1 MIATFVNP
9 RSRANRRNPRLAA
22 RLARA
27 LGDAGRVIAPS
38 SLSVLDEE
46 ARGLAAHPPTII
58 AVHGGDGTL
67 HKTLSA
73 LLRAFGDQPLPPIA
87 ILGGG
92 TMNVVASSLG
102 IRARALPFLARLA
115 ALDRAGQAPAVIYRR
130 CMRVGE
136 QVGFVFGNGLLAN
149 FLVEYYAGRQY
160 GPARAV
166 WLLVRLLFSALV
178 GGPFVR
184 RVFKRF
190 WGMVVVDGETLK
202 FPNLMAVGAGTVRE
216 VGMGFKLLHKADDD
230 LDRFAVLAIHAGA
243 RALVSDLLAV
253 QRGRGIA
260 PDHAYSTVASDV
272 QIRPLEP
279 DMPYTIDGDI
289 YRAGSS
295 LHIEL
300 GPRLAIVD
308 PHH

>member
-1 MIATFVNP
+1 VIATFVNP

-46 ARGLAAHPPTII
+46 ARGLAAQPPTII

-115 ALDRAGQAPAVIYRR
+115 ALDRAGRAPAVIYRR

-190 WGMVVVDGETLK
+190 WGVVVVDGETLK
-202 FPNLMAVGAGTVRE
+202 FPDLMAVGAGTVRE
-216 VGMGFKLLHKADDD
+216 VGMGFKLLHQADDD

-260 PDHAYSTVASDV
+260 PDHAFSTVASDV

-289 YRAGSS
+289 YRAGNS